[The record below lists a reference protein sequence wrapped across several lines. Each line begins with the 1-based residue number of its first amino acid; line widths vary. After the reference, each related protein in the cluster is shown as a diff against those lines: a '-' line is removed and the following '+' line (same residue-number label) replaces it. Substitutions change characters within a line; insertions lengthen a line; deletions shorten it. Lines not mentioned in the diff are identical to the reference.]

1 MFSCEYFE
9 IFKNTN
15 YKEHLRTAAS
25 VINNLQI
32 KVNKYREKNIRPWE
46 LFLAKV
52 NEITDM
58 NRNSKY
64 KVTAAMCLKQNDNS
78 LAYYTN
84 EIMQTTQRPMP
95 QGNFRNNSETLPEL
109 IDTTFL
115 KKEFLM
121 LKM

>member
-1 MFSCEYFE
+1 MGA
-9 IFKNTN
+9 I
-15 YKEHLRTAAS
+15 
-25 VINNLQI
+25 
-32 KVNKYREKNIRPWE
+32 
-46 LFLAKV
+46 LAKV

-58 NRNSKY
+58 NWNSKY

-84 EIMQTTQRPMP
+84 EIMQTPQRPMP
-95 QGNFRNNSETLPEL
+95 QGNFKNNSETLPEL